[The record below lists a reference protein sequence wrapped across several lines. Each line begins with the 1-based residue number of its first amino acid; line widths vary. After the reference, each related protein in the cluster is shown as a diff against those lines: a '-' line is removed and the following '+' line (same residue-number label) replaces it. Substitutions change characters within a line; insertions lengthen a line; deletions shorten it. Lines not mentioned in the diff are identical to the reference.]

1 MEEKK
6 KRDDNRLTFPRKYL
20 VGDALSAKWIRFATA
35 GEGTQEEGI
44 PEGFATLSFQA
55 QESFKRSRAHAK
67 LSRYTS
73 GQGRT
78 LSRTCRRARRRERMR
93 EEEGGWKWREEDE
106 KEEEGGGRGSVR
118 IHPSPFWV
126 KPYFSSK

>member
-44 PEGFATLSFQA
+44 PEGFATLSFR
-55 QESFKRSRAHAK
+55 KRAAH
-67 LSRYTS
+67 S
-73 GQGRT
+73 QG
-78 LSRTCRRARRRERMR
+78 LA
-93 EEEGGWKWREEDE
+93 
-106 KEEEGGGRGSVR
+106 GGRDVERG
-118 IHPSPFWV
+118 
-126 KPYFSSK
+126 